1 MLWWHWM
8 VLGAVILAAELFAI
22 DAQFYL
28 VFLGVSAAL
37 VGLAGLVGISMPE
50 WVQWTTFAGL
60 SLFSFFTFRKSLYA
74 TIRGDDGDGFD
85 GTISGDTVNI
95 VDELAAGSESRT
107 EYRGTKWTVRNTGS
121 EPIAAGSRAKVIKVD
136 GLTLHVEAE

>member
-8 VLGAVILAAELFAI
+8 VLGAVILGAELFAI

-50 WVQWTTFAGL
+50 WVQWTAFATL
-60 SLFSFFTFRKSLYA
+60 SLVSFFTFRKSLYEK
-74 TIRGDDGDGFD
+74 IRGDGVGFNE
-85 GTISGDTVNI
+85 TISGKTVNI

-107 EYRGTKWTVRNTGS
+107 DFRGTKWTVRNIGS
-121 EPIAAGSRAKVIKVD
+121 EPIAAGSRAKVVKVD
-136 GLTLHVEAE
+136 GLTLHVESE

>member
-8 VLGAVILAAELFAI
+8 VLGAVILGAELLAI

-50 WVQWTTFAGL
+50 WVQWTTFATL
-60 SLFSFFTFRKSLYA
+60 SLISFFTFRKSLYA
-74 TIRGDDGDGFD
+74 KIRGDDGDGYE
-85 GTISGDTVNI
+85 GTISGDTINI
-95 VDELAAGSESRT
+95 VDELAAGGESRT
-107 EYRGTKWTVRNTGS
+107 DYRGTKWTIRNTGS
-121 EPIAAGSRAKVIKVD
+121 EPIAAGSRAKVVEID
-136 GLTLHVEAE
+136 GLTLHVESE

>member
-8 VLGAVILAAELFAI
+8 VLGAVILGAELLAI

-50 WVQWTTFAGL
+50 WVQWTTFATL
-60 SLFSFFTFRKSLYA
+60 SL
-74 TIRGDDGDGFD
+74 I
-85 GTISGDTVNI
+85 
-95 VDELAAGSESRT
+95 
-107 EYRGTKWTVRNTGS
+107 
-121 EPIAAGSRAKVIKVD
+121 
-136 GLTLHVEAE
+136 